1 MDKTS
6 LTGIL
11 IIRDYKPPS
20 SITIG
25 LTGGIASGK
34 SAVSKMFE
42 DLSCDVIDADIIAR
56 QVVEP
61 NSTGLNQL
69 VKAFGKGILGP
80 RQQLDRPGLRKIVF
94 KNPDKLA
101 LLNSILHPLIQ
112 DRIINEIKQ
121 VKNNFCIIV
130 IPLLCESDSYDWL
143 DRVVVVDVKPA
154 TQLKRLIAR
163 DTITKKLAH
172 KMMQSQCT
180 RKQRLAIADDV
191 INNERSL
198 SQLKIDVEKLNS
210 LYKSLK
216 I

>member
-1 MDKTS
+1 MHNC
-6 LTGIL
+6 
-11 IIRDYKPPS
+11 
-20 SITIG
+20 ITIG

-34 SAVSKMFE
+34 SAVSKIFE

-56 QVVEP
+56 RVVEP
-61 NSTGLNQL
+61 NTIGLNQL
-69 VKAFGKGILGP
+69 IKAFGNDILDSKL
-80 RQQLDRPGLRKIVF
+80 QLDRSGLRKIVF
-94 KNPDKLA
+94 KNPEKLA

-112 DRIINEIKQ
+112 DKIIEKIKQ

-130 IPLLCESDSYDWL
+130 IPLLCESDNYGWL

-154 TQLKRLIAR
+154 TQLKRLLAR
-163 DTITKKLAH
+163 DAITEELAH
-172 KMMQSQCT
+172 KMMQSQCS
-180 RKQRLAIADDV
+180 RGQRLTIADDV

-198 SQLKIDVEKLNS
+198 SKLKMDVESLNC